1 MDKVITKNYTEQS
14 VSFMGGFTI
23 RDSKVTGEI
32 KTVDKKL
39 AELIINDLI
48 LKGKKVERAECG
60 LLTDWECTSF
70 TVFED
75 NNFCYSIG
83 GGYDHSDWAIPA
95 LIVYFTD
102 GSNEMHHCFT
112 EQN

>member
-39 AELIINDLI
+39 AELIINDLDLTKNNWEEVKNNKEGELVKHTI
-48 LKGKKVERAECG
+48 GYELHKGTKIIYYPPFQKCDRVEDYKRAWTHFEKV
-60 LLTDWECTSF
+60 
-70 TVFED
+70 
-75 NNFCYSIG
+75 
-83 GGYDHSDWAIPA
+83 
-95 LIVYFTD
+95 FTD
-102 GSNEMHHCFT
+102 K
-112 EQN
+112 Q